1 MRIRKTGQTIATVA
15 QTVNEYSTGHDKV
28 YDVDYINNMSFE
40 TEDGGI
46 GGDTLPVGSMIPYGN
61 ATPPTNWLLCDG
73 SAVSR
78 TTYAELFAVI
88 GTSYGAGD
96 GSTTFNLPNKK
107 GRVSVGLDTNDTDF
121 NSIGKKGGEKKH
133 TLTTNEMP
141 SHNHGVFGALTGEN
155 KPVTNTGN
163 DWGVATTEQWTTPT
177 SLTGGSQ
184 PHNNIQPFEVDCWII
199 KAFKSATIKGEIT
212 NQQDEGSNKV
222 YSVNYINEVIENN
235 KVKNNH
241 LAVSIPDKT
250 YSLGL
255 WSALEI
261 TQDLTE
267 LFTIGDGIVFEDNKI
282 KITENA
288 DFQFID
294 FNMFMKWNISFTSAA
309 GNRGIYF
316 YKNGVRIYQGF
327 NSCPLPETMWYSDT
341 YHYLIDVVPGDY
353 FTIAIVRGGE
363 GGTINSHIEHGHIQV
378 KGIKVN

>member
-15 QTVNEYSTGHDKV
+15 QTVNQYSTGHDKV
-28 YDVDYINNMSFE
+28 YDVD
-40 TEDGGI
+40 
-46 GGDTLPVGSMIPYGN
+46 
-61 ATPPTNWLLCDG
+61 
-73 SAVSR
+73 
-78 TTYAELFAVI
+78 
-88 GTSYGAGD
+88 
-96 GSTTFNLPNKK
+96 
-107 GRVSVGLDTNDTDF
+107 
-121 NSIGKKGGEKKH
+121 
-133 TLTTNEMP
+133 
-141 SHNHGVFGALTGEN
+141 
-155 KPVTNTGN
+155 
-163 DWGVATTEQWTTPT
+163 
-177 SLTGGSQ
+177 
-184 PHNNIQPFEVDCWII
+184 
-199 KAFKSATIKGEIT
+199 
-212 NQQDEGSNKV
+212 
-222 YSVNYINEVIENN
+222 YINEVIENN